1 MPGPCDPG
9 SPRELQDSTN
19 TLGPVLQWPEEQ
31 AGRKGEEGKGH
42 WAVLLSAA
50 LFSAYVLFVSAETRV
65 AQSTAS
71 KPGFSRMLTPQTA
84 LWHLHPP
91 RAQIPQRTKGL
102 SRSGTQYISP
112 QSP

>member
-1 MPGPCDPG
+1 MPGPCDLG

-50 LFSAYVLFVSAETRV
+50 LFSAYVLFVSLLR
-65 AQSTAS
+65 
-71 KPGFSRMLTPQTA
+71 R
-84 LWHLHPP
+84 
-91 RAQIPQRTKGL
+91 R
-102 SRSGTQYISP
+102 
-112 QSP
+112 